1 VIYKENINYTENKIK
16 MKINFY
22 KGDLPSSFKATNIV
36 ALDSETMGLN
46 PKRDKLCLVQISN
59 GDEIC
64 NLVKIDLSN
73 KKPLN
78 LIKILKNNKI
88 QKIFHYARFDVAV
101 FKHNFKINIKN
112 IYCTKIASKLVRT
125 YTDKHGYKDLCS
137 ELLGKS
143 ISKTEQSSDWG
154 GDLTKEQQKYAAT
167 DVLHLHK
174 IKDKLD
180 SMLLREKRSKLA
192 KACFDFIQYRT
203 DLDINGWSEQDIF
216 KH

>member
-1 VIYKENINYTENKIK
+1 
-16 MKINFY
+16 MKINLY
-22 KGDLPSSFKATNIV
+22 RGDLPVSFKASNII

-59 GDEIC
+59 GDEVC
-64 NLVKIDLSN
+64 HLVKIDLSN
-73 KKPLN
+73 EKPLN

-88 QKIFHYARFDVAV
+88 QKIFHFARFDVTV

-154 GDLTKEQQKYAAT
+154 GELTKEQQKYAAT
-167 DVLHLHK
+167 DVLYLHK
-174 IKDKLD
+174 IKEKLD
-180 SMLLREKRSKLA
+180 KMLLREKRSKLA

>member
-1 VIYKENINYTENKIK
+1 
-16 MKINFY
+16 MKINLY
-22 KGDLPSSFKATNIV
+22 NGDLPENIKIKNSI
-36 ALDSETMGLN
+36 AIDSETMGLN

-64 NLVKIDLSN
+64 HLIKIDIS
-73 KKPLN
+73 KKPKN

-88 QKIFHYARFDVAV
+88 QKIFHFARFDVAV
-101 FKHNFKINIKN
+101 FKFNFKINIKN

-137 ELLGKS
+137 ELLNKN

-154 GDLTKEQQKYAAT
+154 GELTKEQQKYAAT
-167 DVLHLHK
+167 DVLYLHK
-174 IKDKLD
+174 IKEKLD
-180 SMLLREKRSKLA
+180 KMLLREKRVKLA
-192 KACFDFIQYRT
+192 KACFDFIEHRT
-203 DLDINGWSEQDIF
+203 ELDINGWQEQDIF

>member
-1 VIYKENINYTENKIK
+1 
-16 MKINFY
+16 MKINLY
-22 KGDLPSSFKATNIV
+22 NGDLPENIKIKNSI
-36 ALDSETMGLN
+36 AIDSETMGLN

-64 NLVKIDLSN
+64 HLIKIDIA
-73 KKPLN
+73 KKPKN

-88 QKIFHYARFDVAV
+88 QKIFHFARFDVAV
-101 FKHNFKINIKN
+101 FKFNFKINIKN

-137 ELLGKS
+137 ELLNKS

-154 GDLTKEQQKYAAT
+154 GELTKEQQKYAAT
-167 DVLHLHK
+167 DVLYLHK
-174 IKDKLD
+174 IKEKLD
-180 SMLLREKRSKLA
+180 KMLLREKRVKLA
-192 KACFDFIQYRT
+192 KACFDFIEHRT
-203 DLDINGWSEQDIF
+203 ELDIHGWQEQDIF

>member
-1 VIYKENINYTENKIK
+1 
-16 MKINFY
+16 MKINIY
-22 KGDLPSSFKATNIV
+22 RGDLPASFKAANII

-64 NLVKIDLSN
+64 HLVKIDLST

-101 FKHNFKINIKN
+101 FKYNFKINIRN

-125 YTDKHGYKDLCS
+125 YTDKHGYKDLCR

-154 GDLTKEQQKYAAT
+154 GELTKEQQRYAAT
-167 DVLHLHK
+167 DVLYLHK
-174 IKDKLD
+174 IKDKLNK
-180 SMLLREKRSKLA
+180 MLQREKRDKLA

>member
-1 VIYKENINYTENKIK
+1 

-22 KGDLPSSFKATNIV
+22 RGDLPASFEPTNIV

-64 NLVKIDLSN
+64 HLVKIDLSTE
-73 KKPLN
+73 KPLN
-78 LIKILKNNKI
+78 LINILKNNKI
-88 QKIFHYARFDVAV
+88 QKIFHYARFDIAV

-154 GDLTKEQQKYAAT
+154 GELTKEQQKYAAT
-167 DVLHLHK
+167 DVLYLHK
-174 IKDKLD
+174 LKEKLD
-180 SMLLREKRSKLA
+180 MMLLREKRNKLA

>member
-1 VIYKENINYTENKIK
+1 

-22 KGDLPSSFKATNIV
+22 KGDLPANFEATNIV

-59 GDEIC
+59 GDDVC
-64 NLVKIDLSN
+64 HLVKIDLSTE
-73 KKPLN
+73 KPLY

-143 ISKTEQSSDWG
+143 ISKIEQSSDWG
-154 GDLTKEQQKYAAT
+154 GELSKEQQKYAAT
-167 DVLHLHK
+167 DVLYLHK

-180 SMLLREKRSKLA
+180 SMLLREKRNKLA
-192 KACFDFIQYRT
+192 KACFDFIPYRT
-203 DLDINGWSEQDIF
+203 DLDISGWSEQDIF

>member
-1 VIYKENINYTENKIK
+1 
-16 MKINFY
+16 MKINLY
-22 KGDLPSSFKATNIV
+22 HGDLPDTFIANNII

-46 PKRDKLCLVQISN
+46 PRRDKLCLVQVSN

-64 NLVKIDLSN
+64 HLVKIDLSN
-73 KKPLN
+73 QKPIN

-101 FKHNFKINIKN
+101 FKYNFKINIKN

-125 YTDKHGYKDLCS
+125 YTDKHGYKDLCI
-137 ELLGKS
+137 ELLNKS

-154 GDLTKEQQKYAAT
+154 GELTKDQQKYAAT
-167 DVLHLHK
+167 DVLYLHR
-174 IKDKLD
+174 IKNMLDK
-180 SMLLREKRSKLA
+180 MLLREKRDKLA

>member
-1 VIYKENINYTENKIK
+1 
-16 MKINFY
+16 MKINLY
-22 KGDLPSSFKATNIV
+22 SGDLPKNFKVASSI

-59 GDEIC
+59 GDEKC
-64 NLVKIDLSN
+64 HLVKIDLPN
-73 KKPLN
+73 QKPIN
-78 LIKILKNNKI
+78 LIKILKNKKV

-101 FKHNFKINIKN
+101 FKYNFKINIKN

-137 ELLGKS
+137 ELLDKS

-154 GDLTKEQQKYAAT
+154 GELTKAQQRYAAT
-167 DVLHLHK
+167 DVLYLHK

-180 SMLLREKRSKLA
+180 SMLLREKRDKLA
-192 KACFDFIQYRT
+192 KACFDFIEYRT

>member
-1 VIYKENINYTENKIK
+1 

-22 KGDLPSSFKATNIV
+22 KGDLPASFKATNII
-36 ALDSETMGLN
+36 ALDSEAMGLN

-59 GDEIC
+59 GDEVCHLI
-64 NLVKIDLSN
+64 KIDLSAE
-73 KKPLN
+73 KPLN

-88 QKIFHYARFDVAV
+88 QKIFHYARFDIAV

-154 GDLTKEQQKYAAT
+154 GELTKEQLKYAAT
-167 DVLHLHK
+167 DVLYLHK
-174 IKDKLD
+174 IKEKLD
-180 SMLLREKRSKLA
+180 KMLKREKRDKLA
-192 KACFDFIQYRT
+192 KACFDFIQFRT

>member
-1 VIYKENINYTENKIK
+1 

-22 KGDLPSSFKATNIV
+22 KGDLPASFKATNTI

-59 GDEIC
+59 GDEVC
-64 NLVKIDLSN
+64 HLVIIDLSTE
-73 KKPLN
+73 KPLN
-78 LIKILKNNKI
+78 LINILKNNRI

-101 FKHNFKINIKN
+101 FKHTFKINIKN

-154 GDLTKEQQKYAAT
+154 GELTNEQQKYAAT
-167 DVLHLHK
+167 DVLFLHK
-174 IKDKLD
+174 IKNKLD